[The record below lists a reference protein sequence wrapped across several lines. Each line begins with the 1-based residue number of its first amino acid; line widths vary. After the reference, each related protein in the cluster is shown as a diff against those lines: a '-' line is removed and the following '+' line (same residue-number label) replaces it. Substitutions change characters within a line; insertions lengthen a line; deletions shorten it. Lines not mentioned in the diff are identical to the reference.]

1 MDDEFANKVLD
12 SMSFGTFVA
21 ERGSPHRAC
30 DVFDQVTYACNVIDQ
45 VTHACDVFDQ
55 LTCTY
60 QTRDAQHV
68 DGLSTMNVA
77 AL

>member
-30 DVFDQVTYACNVIDQ
+30 DVFDQVTCACNVIDQ
-45 VTHACDVFDQ
+45 VTCSFETRAAQCFDVGD
-55 LTCTY
+55 
-60 QTRDAQHV
+60 V
-68 DGLSTMNVA
+68 MMMV
-77 AL
+77 